1 MNKDVIYIEPED
13 DITDI
18 ITKIGNAKEKIVA
31 IVPPK
36 KATVLHSVVNI
47 KLIHKAGFTADKTI
61 VLVTTDPAIIK
72 LAATVKMPVTKDLQS
87 APSVPNVFEAEETVS
102 TEEVVATDENGKE
115 VEEVEVAEAEAQVDK
130 EAKDDV
136 VVDKKEEDG
145 ETEKNAEDEREK
157 SEKKA
162 KKHVQNG
169 KFSNNKVISWILG
182 HKKIAIASGVGAVAL
197 ILVLVWAFAIAPA
210 VTITVG
216 VRTTTGNF
224 SENVTFTTNLEEEN
238 SAEGKFYLSEKKNE
252 TKVEVEFEATGEKNI
267 GDKASGNLLIYAY
280 FQGKGTIS
288 VPAGTKFTT
297 NGLTYVSDS
306 AATLAWDGTTIS
318 DCGDLN
324 AGESISDGCRISK
337 RITVTA
343 AEGGTKYNLNSATS
357 SWKSSTGVLVAMD
370 GAISGGTDNIVTVVQ
385 QSDID
390 KALSEIKTENEAINK
405 QQLLDK
411 VGDGEF
417 AIEASFKQTTSDP
430 VSTPALGEQVKDG
443 EKAKLTV
450 TTTDTLYVIDETKVK
465 EFITEKAKLATN
477 YKIYEMKEPFIENFV
492 STENGYIGKL
502 KTSYVSGPKVTEDDI
517 TELVR
522 GKGLGE
528 ASKNIT
534 SSIDGVSEVH
544 IDPSFPWVYSIPND
558 PNKITVIINVK
569 E

>member
-31 IVPPK
+31 LVPPK
-36 KATVLHSVVNI
+36 KPAVLRSVVNI

-61 VLVTTDPAIIK
+61 VLVTEDPAIMK

-87 APSVPNVFEAEETVS
+87 APSVPSVFEGEEEAVS
-102 TEEVVATDENGKE
+102 TEEVVETDENGKE
-115 VEEVEVAEAEAQVDK
+115 VEEKVEEVKKEADSEASEVEVDKDTEDVVGVDK
-130 EAKDDV
+130 NEEKL
-136 VVDKKEEDG
+136 DKKE
-145 ETEKNAEDEREK
+145 
-157 SEKKA
+157 KKD
-162 KKHVQNG
+162 KKPG
-169 KFSNNKVISWILG
+169 KFANNKAISWVLN
-182 HKKIAIASGVGAVAL
+182 HKKIAIASGIGAVVL

-210 VTITVG
+210 ATVTVG

-238 SAEGKFYLSEKKNE
+238 SAEGKFYLTEKKNE

-267 GDKASGNLLIYAY
+267 GDKASGNLLIYTY
-280 FQGKGTIS
+280 FQGKGSVS

-297 NGLTYVSDS
+297 GDLTYVSDS
-306 AATLAWDGTTIS
+306 AATLSWDGTTLS
-318 DCGDLN
+318 DCGDLS

-337 RITVTA
+337 RITITA
-343 AEGGTKYNLNSATS
+343 TEGGTKYNLNSATS

-390 KALSEIKTENEAINK
+390 KALSEIKTENEAVNK
-405 QQLLDK
+405 QQLLDT
-411 VGDGEF
+411 VIDGEF

-430 VSTPALGEQVKDG
+430 VSTPTLGEQVKEG
-443 EKAKLTV
+443 EKAKLSV

-465 EFITEKAKLATN
+465 EFITEKAKLAEN

-492 STENGYIGKL
+492 NTESGYIGKL

-517 TELVR
+517 VALVR

-558 PNKITVIINVK
+558 PNKITVVINVK
-569 E
+569 D